1 MMNKEKQKKI
11 LNFIK
16 SSTFCNGFL
25 ILCSLI
31 GAGISLT
38 EFNATFGL
46 DVINILGFPI
56 AFTIG
61 VNGLIFIPMICERKL
76 AELEETKTEKID
88 NPETSKSN
96 DIQLE
101 IVKKT
106 NSSEQLI
113 NTIDNILLAN
123 PSIGVKIDLLPE
135 WQEYLENTFIDA
147 SGIKLVQ
154 ELIYYLMLLNTLP
167 LEKVV
172 PLLKE
177 REDILDLLIHFSNNG
192 EYLAKE
198 LNREIKDIKR
208 ERTI

>member
-1 MMNKEKQKKI
+1 MSKEKQSKI
-11 LNFIK
+11 LKFIK
-16 SSTFCNGFL
+16 SNAFCNGFL

-31 GAGISLT
+31 GARISLG
-38 EFNATFGL
+38 EE
-46 DVINILGFPI
+46 INILNIVGFPI

-61 VNGLIFIPMICERKL
+61 VNGLIFIPMVCDKKL
-76 AELEETKTEKID
+76 MKLEENKIQNISEKEIND
-88 NPETSKSN
+88 SKN
-96 DIQLE
+96 INLE

-106 NSSEQLI
+106 NSSEELI

-123 PSIGVKIDLLPE
+123 PNIGIKIDLLPE

-147 SGIKLVQ
+147 NGIKFIQ
-154 ELIYYLMLLNTLP
+154 ELIYYLILLNTLP
-167 LEKVV
+167 IEKVV
-172 PLLKE
+172 SLLKE
-177 REDILDLLIHFSNNG
+177 REDVLDLLIHFSNNG